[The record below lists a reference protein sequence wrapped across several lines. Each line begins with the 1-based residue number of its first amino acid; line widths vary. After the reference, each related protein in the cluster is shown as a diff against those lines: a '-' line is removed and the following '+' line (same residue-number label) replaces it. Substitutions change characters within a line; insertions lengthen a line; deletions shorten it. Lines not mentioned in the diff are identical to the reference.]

1 MTSKG
6 IKNKEGPSKVKYSIR
21 LKLITGFMLVVVLLA
36 AVSVNSLVQINKMDD
51 NSTQIDKVW
60 MPLVVLL
67 GNMNGDISDVDR
79 LAITLAIQLD
89 PADIAETEQTLND
102 LLAKL
107 DEESKQL
114 ESMIKGSSPEV
125 DSLLESYNSSFASY
139 KEGLPAFLEL
149 ARNNQNEEALDIHE
163 DIYKDWT
170 TANEAIVKLV
180 QSASDYS
187 KQVTSSSSEL
197 TEISYRIILI
207 STIIVSI
214 LAVGLAIMIS
224 ILISRP
230 IQLINK
236 AAQMVANGD
245 LTNEPIVLRNR
256 DELGVLASSFNEMT
270 SNLKLMIQSVT
281 DTTAQITASSEE
293 LLASA
298 EQNSR
303 ASQQITEQVE
313 EMSLSASEQTN
324 VAERSSQAMGEMS
337 IGTDQIAQLAQS
349 VSVAAVDAATQS
361 TSGNE
366 IITHAVDQMA
376 TIRDSIA
383 SLSELVT
390 GLGVRSAEIGS
401 ITEVINN
408 ISGQTNLLALNAT
421 IEAARAG
428 EHGRGFAVVANEVRK
443 LAEEAAVSSQK
454 ITSLVQLIQN
464 DTDKAVQ
471 AVQSN
476 RQEAES
482 GIRVINEAGQAFGQ
496 ISTAVNKVASE
507 IEEVSAS
514 SEQMSASTDEVV
526 RNVDQVAEIAK
537 SSEENVHSISAAT
550 QQQLASM
557 EEITALA
564 GSLSSVAEELQMQVS
579 KFKL

>member
-1 MTSKG
+1 MTTKDLSK
-6 IKNKEGPSKVKYSIR
+6 KEGQSKVKYSIR
-21 LKLITGFMLVVVLLA
+21 MKLLTGFMLVVVLLA
-36 AVSVNSLVQINKMDD
+36 GVSVNSLIQINQMDD
-51 NSTQIDKVW
+51 NSTQIDEKW
-60 MPLVVLL
+60 MPLVALL
-67 GNMNGDISDVDR
+67 GNMNGDVSDVDR
-79 LAITLAIQLD
+79 LAVTMAIQTN
-89 PADIAETEQTLND
+89 ADEIAQTEQTLNA
-102 LLAKL
+102 LLTRL

-114 ESMIKGSSPEV
+114 ATFLEGTDPEITK
-125 DSLLESYNSSFASY
+125 LYETYTTNFESYKS
-139 KEGLPAFLEL
+139 ELPTFLKL
-149 ARNNQNEEALDIHE
+149 AQNNQNEEALEIHE
-163 DIYKDWT
+163 RIYPAWY
-170 TANEAIVKLV
+170 TANDSLV
-180 QSASDYS
+180 QLVELGATNS
-187 KQVTSSSSEL
+187 KEITTSSSEL
-197 TEISYRIILI
+197 TSFAYQTILI
-207 STIIVSI
+207 ATIIVSI
-214 LAVGLAIMIS
+214 LAVGLAILIS
-224 ILISRP
+224 IIISRP

-270 SNLKLMIQSVT
+270 SNLRLMIQSVT
-281 DTTAQITASSEE
+281 DTTTQITASSEE

-361 TSGNE
+361 TNGNE
-366 IITHAVDQMA
+366 IITHAVDQMR
-376 TIRDSIA
+376 TIRDSIT
-383 SLSELVT
+383 SLNELVT

-408 ISGQTNLLALNAT
+408 IAGQTNLLALNAT

-443 LAEEAAVSSQK
+443 LAEEAATSSQK
-454 ITSLVQLIQN
+454 ITSLVQLIQD
-464 DTDKAVQ
+464 DTHKAVQ

-476 RQEAES
+476 SQEAES
-482 GIRVINEAGQAFGQ
+482 GIQVINEAGQAFGQ
-496 ISTAVNKVASE
+496 ISAAVNKVASE

>member
-1 MTSKG
+1 M
-6 IKNKEGPSKVKYSIR
+6 KYSIR
-21 LKLITGFMLVVVLLA
+21 MKLITGFMLVVVLLA
-36 AVSVNSLVQINKMDD
+36 GVSVNSLMQINQMDD
-51 NSTQIDKVW
+51 NSTQIDEKW
-60 MPLVVLL
+60 MPLVALL

-79 LAITLAIQLD
+79 LALTLAIQTD
-89 PADIAETEQTLND
+89 ADDIAQTDQTLSAV
-102 LLAKL
+102 LSRL
-107 DEESKQL
+107 DESSKQL
-114 ESMIKGSSPEV
+114 AALIEGADPEITKLFEAYT
-125 DSLLESYNSSFASY
+125 SNFSAY
-139 KEGLPAFLEL
+139 KAELPKFLEL
-149 ARNNQNEEALDIHE
+149 SKNNQNEEALEIHE
-163 DIYKDWT
+163 RIYPAWY
-170 TANEAIVKLV
+170 TANDSLV
-180 QSASDYS
+180 QLVELGATNS
-187 KQVTSSSSEL
+187 KKITTSSSEL
-197 TEISYRIILI
+197 TNFAYQAILI
-207 STIIVSI
+207 ATIIVSI

-230 IQLINK
+230 IQLINN

-270 SNLKLMIQSVT
+270 SNLRLMIQSVT
-281 DTTAQITASSEE
+281 DTTTQITASSEE

-361 TSGNE
+361 TNGNE
-366 IITHAVDQMA
+366 IITHAVDQMR
-376 TIRDSIA
+376 TIRDSIT
-383 SLSELVT
+383 SLNELVT

-408 ISGQTNLLALNAT
+408 IAGQTNLLALNAT

-443 LAEEAAVSSQK
+443 LAEEAAASSQK
-454 ITSLVQLIQN
+454 ITALVQLIQN
-464 DTDKAVQ
+464 DTHKAVQ

-476 RQEAES
+476 SQEAES
-482 GIRVINEAGQAFGQ
+482 GIQVINEAGQAFGQ
-496 ISTAVNKVASE
+496 ISAAVNKVASE

-526 RNVDQVAEIAK
+526 RNVDQVAGIAK

>member
-1 MTSKG
+1 MTSKALPE
-6 IKNKEGPSKVKYSIR
+6 KEGQSKVKYSIR
-21 LKLITGFMLVVVLLA
+21 MKLITGFMLVVVLLA
-36 AVSVNSLVQINKMDD
+36 GVSVNSLIQINQMDD
-51 NSTQIDKVW
+51 NSTQIDEKW
-60 MPLVVLL
+60 MPLVALL
-67 GNMNGDISDVDR
+67 GNMNGDVSDVDR
-79 LAITLAIQLD
+79 LAVTMAIQTN
-89 PADIAETEQTLND
+89 ADEIAQTEQTLNA
-102 LLAKL
+102 LLSRL

-114 ESMIKGSSPEV
+114 ATFLEGTDPEITK
-125 DSLLESYNSSFASY
+125 LYEAYTTNFEAY
-139 KEGLPAFLEL
+139 KSELPTFLEL
-149 ARNNQNEEALDIHE
+149 AKNNQNEEALEVHAR
-163 DIYKDWT
+163 IYSSWY
-170 TANEAIVKLV
+170 TANDSIVQLV
-180 QSASDYS
+180 ELGATNS
-187 KQVTSSSSEL
+187 KKITTSSSDL
-197 TEISYRIILI
+197 TEFAYRLILI

-270 SNLKLMIQSVT
+270 NNLRLMIQSVT
-281 DTTAQITASSEE
+281 DTTTQITASSEE

-454 ITSLVQLIQN
+454 ITSLVQLIQD